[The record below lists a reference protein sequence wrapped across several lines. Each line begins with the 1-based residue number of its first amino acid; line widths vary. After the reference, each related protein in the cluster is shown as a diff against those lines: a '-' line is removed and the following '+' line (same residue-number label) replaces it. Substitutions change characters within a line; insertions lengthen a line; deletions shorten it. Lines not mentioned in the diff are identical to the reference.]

1 MNGSADDL
9 RQTLTRLDGRG
20 YPAYKD
26 LRGAYAFDGFALH
39 IDRVQGDPFAAP
51 SRCRVVVPQETAG
64 FPSHTYD
71 NPSRRTALCSYLAL
85 RFAEGCH
92 TASRRRGSGKSGLL
106 DIDAP
111 GQQILERTCINVDAG
126 AVEARFSVGLPANG
140 RRIAGRQAA
149 DLLTADVPRIVKEAL
164 LYAAQDAEAIDTWGD
179 TNEDADALR
188 SQLEGRGLVA
198 FVGED
203 AVLPRRSGVDD
214 RPLTEGAVPFAPP
227 PELAVELETPN
238 SGTLRGMG
246 IPQGITLIV
255 GGGFH
260 GKSTLLRA
268 LERGVYNH
276 RPGDGRQRAVAVETT
291 AKIRAEDGRRVEGV
305 DISPF
310 INDLPFGHDTRA
322 FCSDNASGSTSQAAN
337 IVEALEAG
345 ARVLLVD
352 EDTAATNFMIRD
364 ARMQRLVAKERE
376 PITPLI
382 DRVRPLYEEHGV
394 STVLVV
400 GGSGDYFEVADT
412 VIALNEYVPR
422 LVTAQAR
429 AIAAE
434 HPSGRQTEGGGA
446 FGPLGRRVPLPG
458 SLDPSRG
465 RRERSVKSRR
475 TDAIDFGREEIDLDA
490 VEQLVH
496 PSQTRAVA
504 AALLYIQEHGV
515 DGRRTLRQIL
525 DQIERTLREKGLDA
539 LSPYPVGD
547 HAYFRPL
554 ELAAALNRLRSLR
567 VKTR

>member
-1 MNGSADDL
+1 MSASAADL
-9 RQTLTRLDGRG
+9 RQTLGRLDGRG

-26 LRGAYAFDGFALH
+26 LRGAYAFDGFTLH
-39 IDRVQGDPFAAP
+39 IDHVQGDPFAAP
-51 SRCRVVVPQETAG
+51 SRCRVVVPQDRAG
-64 FPSHTYD
+64 FPSDTHE

-85 RFAEGCH
+85 QFAAGCR
-92 TASRRRGSGKSGLL
+92 TAGRRRGSGKSGLL
-106 DIDAP
+106 EIDEP
-111 GQQILERTCINVDAG
+111 GQQILERTCVGVDAA
-126 AVEARFSVGLPANG
+126 AVEARFAVGLPANG

-149 DLLTADVPRIVKEAL
+149 EQLCDDIPRLVAGAL
-164 LYAAQDAEAIDTWGD
+164 RYAALDAEAIDAWGRAS
-179 TNEDADALR
+179 EDADALR
-188 SQLEGRGLVA
+188 GQLEERGLVA
-198 FVGED
+198 FVGEG

-214 RPLTEGAVPFAPP
+214 RPLAEGAVPFVAP
-227 PELAVELETPN
+227 PELALELQTPN
-238 SGTLRGMG
+238 SGPVRGMG
-246 IPQGITLIV
+246 VPRGVTLVV

-276 RPGDGRQRAVAVETT
+276 RPDDGRQRVVSVADA

-310 INDLPFGHDTRA
+310 INDLPFGRDTRA
-322 FCSDNASGSTSQAAN
+322 FRSDNASGSTSQAAN

-345 ARVLLVD
+345 AGALLID

-376 PITPLI
+376 PITPLV
-382 DRVRPLYEEHGV
+382 DRVRPLYREHGV

-400 GGSGDYFEVADT
+400 GGSGDYFDVADT
-412 VIALNEYVPR
+412 VIAFEEYVPR

-434 HPSGRQTEGGGA
+434 HPSGRRPEGPTA
-446 FGPLGRRVPLPG
+446 FGPLDRRVPLPG

-475 TDAIDFGREEIDLDA
+475 TDAIAFGREEIDLDA

-504 AALLYIQEHGV
+504 AALLYATENCV
-515 DGRRTLRQIL
+515 DGRQTVRAVVDR
-525 DQIERTLREKGLDA
+525 IEKEIRERGLDA
-539 LSPYPVGD
+539 LSPRPVGD

-554 ELAAALNRLRSLR
+554 ELAAALNRLRSLK
-567 VKTR
+567 VESP